1 MEEDSDPVCIDFF
14 LLESISVVS
23 TPRMA
28 DPASPDKNLGRDK
41 PFPELNLGP

>member
-1 MEEDSDPVCIDFF
+1 MEEDSDPIVDFF

-28 DPASPDKNLGRDK
+28 DPASPEQNLGRDK